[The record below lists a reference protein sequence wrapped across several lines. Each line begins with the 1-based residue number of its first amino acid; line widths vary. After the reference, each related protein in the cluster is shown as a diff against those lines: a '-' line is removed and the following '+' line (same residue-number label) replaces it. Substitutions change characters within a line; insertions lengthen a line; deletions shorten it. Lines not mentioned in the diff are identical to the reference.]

1 MGWFCLRVSGHL
13 EWCLYSLTE
22 PCKLLQ
28 WVCRNCSTKD
38 FGMGIVF
45 LWLYCYAKHKMQ
57 LTVTDIV
64 WPTKMAELIEVLFGL
79 G

>member
-1 MGWFCLRVSGHL
+1 
-13 EWCLYSLTE
+13 
-22 PCKLLQ
+22 
-28 WVCRNCSTKD
+28 
-38 FGMGIVF
+38 MGIVF

-79 G
+79 GLDQGTSWGLGSPRGSVSFSGTSPNPL

>member
-1 MGWFCLRVSGHL
+1 
-13 EWCLYSLTE
+13 
-22 PCKLLQ
+22 
-28 WVCRNCSTKD
+28 
-38 FGMGIVF
+38 MGIVF